1 MNLQHSFNITAVD
14 GKYGG
19 PGLVLEY
26 LKSNTCQKKFTY
38 VIIIPKIGTLLSNKK
53 FQFLG
58 IQVSNYIKKF
68 NDLLQQQQNARIKM
82 K

>member
-38 VIIIPKIGTLLSNKK
+38 VIIIPKIGTLLSNNK

-58 IQVSNYIKKF
+58 IVYNYTKKF

>member
-1 MNLQHSFNITAVD
+1 MRDYYS
-14 GKYGG
+14 
-19 PGLVLEY
+19 
-26 LKSNTCQKKFTY
+26 
-38 VIIIPKIGTLLSNKK
+38 KIGTLLSNHK

-58 IQVSNYIKKF
+58 IVYNYIKKF

>member
-1 MNLQHSFNITAVD
+1 MTAVD

-26 LKSNTCQKKFTY
+26 LKSNTCKKKFTY
-38 VIIIPKIGTLLSNKK
+38 VIIIPKIGTLLSNNK

-58 IQVSNYIKKF
+58 IVYNYI
-68 NDLLQQQQNARIKM
+68 
-82 K
+82 